1 MKILISDYRSGLMP
15 THDYEESILYK
26 AFPDAEICI
35 FEYTDEKRDE
45 FIEHMKDADAL
56 LTAYVHVDKEVFE
69 KASKLKVVSVAAT
82 GYDNVDLNEATKRG
96 IGVCPIGEYCTIDM
110 AEHTLALM
118 LALNKNL
125 KCYTYDIEK
134 NYEWKYDKPKTI
146 PTRIG
151 DQTLGIFGFGKIGKR
166 VAKLAQGLGMT
177 VIASDP
183 NVSKDTAA
191 SLGVELV
198 SPDEIYERADVISSH
213 MNLDNTNKEFFTA
226 KEFAKMKRTPIFL
239 NLARGLSVNEED
251 LADALDRGL
260 VRAAGLDVLR
270 EEWPDLK
277 GHILAGRDNVIITP
291 HAAFYSTQS
300 MEAIP
305 RISCENIVHFIKGEK
320 DKVFKLVNMV

>member
-1 MKILISDYRSGLMP
+1 MP
-15 THDYEESILYK
+15 THDYEESILYT
-26 AFPDAEICI
+26 AFPDAEVCI

-45 FIEHMKDADAL
+45 FIKQMKDVDAL
-56 LTAYVHVDKEVFE
+56 LTAYVHVDKEVFDN
-69 KASKLKVVSVAAT
+69 APRLKVVSVAAT
-82 GYDNVDLNEATKRG
+82 GFDNVDLVEATKHSV
-96 IGVCPIGEYCTIDM
+96 GVCPIGEYCTIDM
-110 AEHTLALM
+110 AEHTMALM

-134 NYEWKYDKPKTI
+134 DYEWKYDKPNTI
-146 PTRIG
+146 PKRIG

-183 NVSKDTAA
+183 NVDKGTAA

-226 KEFAKMKRTPIFL
+226 TEFAKMKHSPIFL

-251 LADALDRGL
+251 LADALDKGI
-260 VRAAGLDVLR
+260 VRAAGLDVLK

-277 GHILAGRDNVIITP
+277 GHILANRENVIITP

-300 MEAIP
+300 MQDLP
-305 RISCENIVHFIKGEK
+305 RISCENIVNFLKGNK
-320 DKVFKLVNMV
+320 DKVFKLVNEV